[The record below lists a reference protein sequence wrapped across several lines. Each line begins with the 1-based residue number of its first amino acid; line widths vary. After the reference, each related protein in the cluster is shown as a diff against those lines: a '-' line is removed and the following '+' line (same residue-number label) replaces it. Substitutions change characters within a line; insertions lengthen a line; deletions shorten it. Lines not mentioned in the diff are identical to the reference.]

1 MRGKESAMRVVEVQ
15 LSCRAAWPS
24 QNVKTFWKNHYICKT
39 YLLGQIKD
47 MVRDTRKIV
56 QALNYI
62 ACSQL
67 GHTVNCMKA
76 YKLLWLADRYHLRH
90 YGRTISGDVYYAL
103 PHGPVP
109 MDAMNVVEGKPTNLA
124 DGSEGVTYIRKC
136 KRYNI
141 TSLVAPKMDV
151 FSVSDKEAL
160 DCVIEA
166 YGKKTW
172 TELSDF
178 SHTFPEW
185 KEYES
190 KLGNPYLKKG
200 YPIDMILFF
209 ENRPKEDAIFRE
221 PKELLE
227 LSKELYLESA

>member
-1 MRGKESAMRVVEVQ
+1 MRVVEVQ

-24 QNVKTFWKNHYICKT
+24 QNVKTFGKNHNICKT

-124 DGSEGVTYIRKC
+124 DGSEGVTILPPWSLRRWMC
-136 KRYNI
+136 SLCQIKR
-141 TSLVAPKMDV
+141 L
-151 FSVSDKEAL
+151 
-160 DCVIEA
+160 
-166 YGKKTW
+166 
-172 TELSDF
+172 
-178 SHTFPEW
+178 
-185 KEYES
+185 
-190 KLGNPYLKKG
+190 
-200 YPIDMILFF
+200 
-209 ENRPKEDAIFRE
+209 
-221 PKELLE
+221 
-227 LSKELYLESA
+227 

>member
-1 MRGKESAMRVVEVQ
+1 MDKHFE
-15 LSCRAAWPS
+15 P
-24 QNVKTFWKNHYICKT
+24 TFQSLRQYTVPEWFKDAKFGIWSHWGPQSVPMFGDWYARNMYIEGT
-39 YLLGQIKD
+39 PQYE
-47 MVRDTRKIV
+47 
-56 QALNYI
+56 
-62 ACSQL
+62 
-67 GHTVNCMKA
+67 
-76 YKLLWLADRYHLRH
+76 YHLRH

-141 TSLVAPKMDV
+141 TSLAAPKMDV

-160 DCVIEA
+160 DCVIET